1 MKERC
6 FVCLQEGHLEKK
18 CMFQNEAC
26 VHCGKRKKHHPSLCP
41 NKFGIRKKFGIERNG
56 NDENITPHEYKLVAV

>member
-1 MKERC
+1 
-6 FVCLQEGHLEKK
+6 
-18 CMFQNEAC
+18 MFQNEAF
-26 VHCGKRKKHHPSLCP
+26 VHSGKRKKHHPSLCP